1 MRQPVVSEL
10 ALSVGAL
17 LRHVTYDQR
26 LITGRPRLAL
36 RLLCSDEE
44 EVSLLGK
51 KLFFS
56 LHYFSEINENKNCWF
71 EELFTVILPSVRFF
85 PESLFTVKLP

>member
-1 MRQPVVSEL
+1 MRQPVVSEF

-36 RLLCSDEE
+36 RLPFSKEGTR
-44 EVSLLGK
+44 SL
-51 KLFFS
+51 
-56 LHYFSEINENKNCWF
+56 
-71 EELFTVILPSVRFF
+71 
-85 PESLFTVKLP
+85 